1 MDLGDKHQ
9 TTPREA
15 TNDPGNDNINALKN
29 AHLTPRAIKAIQKGV
44 DIKNEDSTE
53 DSTTDGRKP
62 AERKKAAPPVKKNR
76 ASVSTPKPQP
86 KPKVSTKAQ
95 VKSGTP
101 SKAPRKAFK
110 APNKPAKSIPT
121 KPQPKSTPKP
131 SGGQITAY
139 VTLLD
144 LIKHGQKT
152 IKGQKAR
159 RNNEAASATP
169 TKRTTGT

>member
-15 TNDPGNDNINALKN
+15 TNDPGNDNINAIKN

-53 DSTTDGRKP
+53 DSTTDGRK
-62 AERKKAAPPVKKNR
+62 RQKAAPPVKKNR
-76 ASVSTPKPQP
+76 ASVSTPKP
-86 KPKVSTKAQ
+86 KPKSNVSTKVQ

-101 SKAPRKAFK
+101 SKAPTKTSK

-121 KPQPKSTPKP
+121 KPNPKP
-131 SGGQITAY
+131 AVKASGGSATAY

-144 LIKHGQKT
+144 MV
-152 IKGQKAR
+152 KA
-159 RNNEAASATP
+159 NV
-169 TKRTTGT
+169 G

>member
-29 AHLTPRAIKAIQKGV
+29 AHLTPRAIKAVQKGV

-53 DSTTDGRKP
+53 DSTTNGRKP
-62 AERKKAAPPVKKNR
+62 AERKKAAPPIKKNR
-76 ASVSTPKPQP
+76 SSVSTPKPQP

-95 VKSGTP
+95 VKSVTP

-110 APNKPAKSIPT
+110 APNKPAKSIPA
-121 KPQPKSTPKP
+121 KPNPKP
-131 SGGQITAY
+131 VVKSSGGSATAY

-144 LIKHGQKT
+144 MV
-152 IKGQKAR
+152 KA
-159 RNNEAASATP
+159 NV
-169 TKRTTGT
+169 G

>member
-53 DSTTDGRKP
+53 DSTTDGRK
-62 AERKKAAPPVKKNR
+62 RQKAAPPIKKNR
-76 ASVSTPKPQP
+76 ASVSTPKP
-86 KPKVSTKAQ
+86 KTKSNVSTKVQ

-101 SKAPRKAFK
+101 SKAPTRTSK
-110 APNKPAKSIPT
+110 APNKPTKSIPT
-121 KPQPKSTPKP
+121 KPNPKP
-131 SGGQITAY
+131 VVKSSGGSATAY

-144 LIKHGQKT
+144 MIKANVG
-152 IKGQKAR
+152 
-159 RNNEAASATP
+159 
-169 TKRTTGT
+169 

>member
-29 AHLTPRAIKAIQKGV
+29 AHLTPRAIKAVQQGV

-76 ASVSTPKPQP
+76 ASVSTPKP
-86 KPKVSTKAQ
+86 KTKSNVSTKVQ
-95 VKSGTP
+95 SKSGTQ
-101 SKAPRKAFK
+101 SKAPTKTSK
-110 APNKPAKSIPT
+110 APNKAAKSIPT
-121 KPQPKSTPKP
+121 KPQSKPAVKS
-131 SGGQITAY
+131 SGGTVNAY
-139 VTLLD
+139 VSLLD
-144 LIKHGQKT
+144 VINAKVIT
-152 IKGQKAR
+152 
-159 RNNEAASATP
+159 
-169 TKRTTGT
+169 

>member
-29 AHLTPRAIKAIQKGV
+29 AHLTPRAIKAVQKGV

-62 AERKKAAPPVKKNR
+62 AERKKAAPPIKKNR
-76 ASVSTPKPQP
+76 ASVSTPKPKT
-86 KPKVSTKAQ
+86 KPNVSTKVQ

-101 SKAPRKAFK
+101 SKAPTRTSKVSTS
-110 APNKPAKSIPT
+110 PAKSIPT
-121 KPQPKSTPKP
+121 KPKSKP
-131 SGGQITAY
+131 VVKASGGTRTAY
-139 VTLLD
+139 ISLLD
-144 LIKHGQKT
+144 IIQAKSKL
-152 IKGQKAR
+152 
-159 RNNEAASATP
+159 N
-169 TKRTTGT
+169 

>member
-29 AHLTPRAIKAIQKGV
+29 AHLTPRAIKAVQKGV

-53 DSTTDGRKP
+53 DSTTDGRK
-62 AERKKAAPPVKKNR
+62 RQKAAPPIKKNR
-76 ASVSTPKPQP
+76 ASVSTPKP
-86 KPKVSTKAQ
+86 KTKSNVSTKVQ

-101 SKAPRKAFK
+101 SKAPTKTSK

-121 KPQPKSTPKP
+121 KPNPKP
-131 SGGQITAY
+131 AVKSSGGSATAY

-144 LIKHGQKT
+144 MIK
-152 IKGQKAR
+152 A
-159 RNNEAASATP
+159 NV
-169 TKRTTGT
+169 

>member
-53 DSTTDGRKP
+53 DSTTDGRK
-62 AERKKAAPPVKKNR
+62 RQKAAPPVKKNR
-76 ASVSTPKPQP
+76 ASVSTPKPKS
-86 KPKVSTKAQ
+86 KPNVSTKVQ

-101 SKAPRKAFK
+101 SKAPTKTSK

-121 KPQPKSTPKP
+121 KPNPKP
-131 SGGQITAY
+131 VVKSSGGSATAY

-144 LIKHGQKT
+144 MINAQKT
-152 IKGQKAR
+152 V
-159 RNNEAASATP
+159 
-169 TKRTTGT
+169 

>member
-29 AHLTPRAIKAIQKGV
+29 AHLTPRAIKAVQKGV

-76 ASVSTPKPQP
+76 ASVSTPKP
-86 KPKVSTKAQ
+86 KTKSNVSTKVQ
-95 VKSGTP
+95 SKSGTP
-101 SKAPRKAFK
+101 SKAPTKTSK
-110 APNKPAKSIPT
+110 APNKAAKSIPT
-121 KPQPKSTPKP
+121 KPQSKP
-131 SGGQITAY
+131 AVKASGGTVNAY
-139 VTLLD
+139 VSLLD
-144 LIKHGQKT
+144 MINAQKT
-152 IKGQKAR
+152 IR
-159 RNNEAASATP
+159 
-169 TKRTTGT
+169 

>member
-29 AHLTPRAIKAIQKGV
+29 AHLTPRAIKAVQKGV

-53 DSTTDGRKP
+53 DSTTDGRK
-62 AERKKAAPPVKKNR
+62 RQKAAPPIKKNR
-76 ASVSTPKPQP
+76 ASVSTPKP
-86 KPKVSTKAQ
+86 KTKSNVSTKVQ

-101 SKAPRKAFK
+101 SKAPTRTSK
-110 APNKPAKSIPT
+110 APNKPTKSIPT
-121 KPQPKSTPKP
+121 KPNPKP
-131 SGGQITAY
+131 AVKSSGGSATAY

-144 LIKHGQKT
+144 MINAQKT
-152 IKGQKAR
+152 IR
-159 RNNEAASATP
+159 
-169 TKRTTGT
+169 

>member
-29 AHLTPRAIKAIQKGV
+29 AHLTPRAIKAVQKGV

-76 ASVSTPKPQP
+76 ASVSTPKP
-86 KPKVSTKAQ
+86 KTKSNVSTKVQ

-101 SKAPRKAFK
+101 SKAPTKTSK
-110 APNKPAKSIPT
+110 APNKPTKSIPT
-121 KPQPKSTPKP
+121 KPNPTPAVKS
-131 SGGQITAY
+131 SGGSATAY
-139 VTLLD
+139 ITLLD
-144 LIKHGQKT
+144 MINAT
-152 IKGQKAR
+152 
-159 RNNEAASATP
+159 NNRS
-169 TKRTTGT
+169 

>member
-29 AHLTPRAIKAIQKGV
+29 AHLHPRAIKAIQQGV

-76 ASVSTPKPQP
+76 ASVSTPKP
-86 KPKVSTKAQ
+86 KTKSNVSTQVQ

-101 SKAPRKAFK
+101 SKAPTKTSK
-110 APNKPAKSIPT
+110 APNKPSKSIPT
-121 KPQPKSTPKP
+121 KPKSKP
-131 SGGQITAY
+131 TVKSSGGTTTAY

-144 LIKHGQKT
+144 MINAQ
-152 IKGQKAR
+152 I
-159 RNNEAASATP
+159 
-169 TKRTTGT
+169 

>member
-29 AHLTPRAIKAIQKGV
+29 AHLTPRAIKAVQKGV

-76 ASVSTPKPQP
+76 ASVSTPKP
-86 KPKVSTKAQ
+86 KTKSNVSTQVQ

-101 SKAPRKAFK
+101 SKAPTRTSK
-110 APNKPAKSIPT
+110 APTSTAKSIPT
-121 KPQPKSTPKP
+121 KPKSKP
-131 SGGQITAY
+131 VVKASGGTRTAY
-139 VTLLD
+139 ISLLD
-144 LIKHGQKT
+144 IIQAKSKL
-152 IKGQKAR
+152 
-159 RNNEAASATP
+159 N
-169 TKRTTGT
+169 

>member
-53 DSTTDGRKP
+53 DSTTNGRKP
-62 AERKKAAPPVKKNR
+62 AERKKAAPPAKKNR
-76 ASVSTPKPQP
+76 ASVSTS
-86 KPKVSTKAQ
+86 KPKTKPNVSTKVQ

-101 SKAPRKAFK
+101 SKAPTKTSKAV
-110 APNKPAKSIPT
+110 NKPVKSIPT
-121 KPQPKSTPKP
+121 KPKSKP
-131 SGGQITAY
+131 VVKATGGTATAY

-144 LIKHGQKT
+144 MINAGANT
-152 IKGQKAR
+152 
-159 RNNEAASATP
+159 
-169 TKRTTGT
+169 

>member
-53 DSTTDGRKP
+53 DSTTDGRK
-62 AERKKAAPPVKKNR
+62 RQKAAPPVKKNR
-76 ASVSTPKPQP
+76 ASVSTPKPKS
-86 KPKVSTKAQ
+86 KPNVSTKVQ

-101 SKAPRKAFK
+101 SKAPTKTSKAV
-110 APNKPAKSIPT
+110 NKPSKSIPT
-121 KPQPKSTPKP
+121 KPNPKP
-131 SGGQITAY
+131 VVKSSGGSATAY

-144 LIKHGQKT
+144 MINAG
-152 IKGQKAR
+152 R
-159 RNNEAASATP
+159 P
-169 TKRTTGT
+169 

>member
-29 AHLTPRAIKAIQKGV
+29 AHLTPRAIKAVQKGV

-62 AERKKAAPPVKKNR
+62 AERKKAAPPIKKNR
-76 ASVSTPKPQP
+76 ASVSTPKP
-86 KPKVSTKAQ
+86 KTKSNVSTQVQ

-101 SKAPRKAFK
+101 SKAPTRTSKAV
-110 APNKPAKSIPT
+110 NKPTKSIPT
-121 KPQPKSTPKP
+121 KPKSKP
-131 SGGQITAY
+131 VVKASGGTATAY

-144 LIKHGQKT
+144 MINAGANT
-152 IKGQKAR
+152 
-159 RNNEAASATP
+159 
-169 TKRTTGT
+169 

>member
-29 AHLTPRAIKAIQKGV
+29 AHLTPRAIKAVQKGV

-53 DSTTDGRKP
+53 DSTTDGRK
-62 AERKKAAPPVKKNR
+62 RQKAAPPIKKNR
-76 ASVSTPKPQP
+76 ASVSTPKP
-86 KPKVSTKAQ
+86 KTKSNVSTKVQ

-101 SKAPRKAFK
+101 SKAPTKTSK
-110 APNKPAKSIPT
+110 APNKAAKSIPT
-121 KPQPKSTPKP
+121 KPNPKP
-131 SGGQITAY
+131 AVKSSGGSATAY

-144 LIKHGQKT
+144 MINAQKT
-152 IKGQKAR
+152 IR
-159 RNNEAASATP
+159 
-169 TKRTTGT
+169 

>member
-53 DSTTDGRKP
+53 DSTTDGRK
-62 AERKKAAPPVKKNR
+62 RQKAAPPVKKNR
-76 ASVSTPKPQP
+76 ASVSTPKPKS
-86 KPKVSTKAQ
+86 KPNVSTKVQ

-101 SKAPRKAFK
+101 SKAPTKTSK

-121 KPQPKSTPKP
+121 KPNPKP
-131 SGGQITAY
+131 VVKSSGGSATAY

-144 LIKHGQKT
+144 MIKANVG
-152 IKGQKAR
+152 
-159 RNNEAASATP
+159 
-169 TKRTTGT
+169 